1 MEMVNV
7 IQSLGFPIAM
17 VLMCAWFIKKM
28 YDMQN
33 DNTNK
38 MIEREREQWDKLADL
53 TSAVNE
59 NSSLLRA
66 LVSQLAGEDN
76 GKNKDEDK

>member
-1 MEMVNV
+1 MEIVNI

-33 DNTNK
+33 SNTDK
-38 MIEREREQWDKLADL
+38 MIEREHEQWDKLADL

-66 LVSQLAGEDN
+66 LVNQMTGDN
-76 GKNKDEDK
+76 DAKEKDDT

>member
-1 MEMVNV
+1 MVNDIVSV
-7 IQSLGFPIAM
+7 IQSLGFPVAM

-38 MIEREREQWDKLADL
+38 MIEREKEQWDKLANL

-66 LVSQLAGEDN
+66 LVSRLAG
-76 GKNKDEDK
+76 DEDVEN

>member
-1 MEMVNV
+1 MVNDVVNV
-7 IQSLGFPIAM
+7 IQSLGFPVAM

-38 MIEREREQWDKLADL
+38 MIEREKEQWDKLANL

-66 LVSQLAGEDN
+66 LVSRLAGDDDVEN
-76 GKNKDEDK
+76 

>member
-1 MEMVNV
+1 MEIVNI

-33 DNTNK
+33 ANTDK
-38 MIEREREQWDKLADL
+38 MIEREHEQWDKLADL

-66 LVSQLAGEDN
+66 LVNQMTGDN
-76 GKNKDEDK
+76 DAKEKDND

>member
-1 MEMVNV
+1 MVNDVVNV
-7 IQSLGFPIAM
+7 IQSLGFPVAM

-38 MIEREREQWDKLADL
+38 MIEREKEQWDKLANL

-66 LVSQLAGEDN
+66 LVTRLAGDDDVEN
-76 GKNKDEDK
+76 

>member
-1 MEMVNV
+1 MVNDVVSV
-7 IQSLGFPIAM
+7 IQSLGFPVAM

-38 MIEREREQWDKLADL
+38 MIEREKEQWDKLANL

-66 LVSQLAGEDN
+66 LVSRLAG
-76 GKNKDEDK
+76 DEDVEN

>member
-1 MEMVNV
+1 MEIVNI

-33 DNTNK
+33 ANTDK
-38 MIEREREQWDKLADL
+38 MIEREHEQWDKLADL

-66 LVSQLAGEDN
+66 LVNQMTGDEN
-76 GKNKDEDK
+76 GKNEDN

>member
-1 MEMVNV
+1 
-7 IQSLGFPIAM
+7 
-17 VLMCAWFIKKM
+17 
-28 YDMQN
+28 MQN

-66 LVSQLAGEDN
+66 LVNQLTGDDN
-76 GKNKDEDK
+76 AKEKDNK

>member
-1 MEMVNV
+1 
-7 IQSLGFPIAM
+7 
-17 VLMCAWFIKKM
+17 
-28 YDMQN
+28 MQN
-33 DNTNK
+33 DNMNK

-66 LVSQLAGEDN
+66 LVNQLTGDN
-76 GKNKDEDK
+76 DGKEKDDK

>member
-1 MEMVNV
+1 MVNDVVTV
-7 IQSLGFPIAM
+7 IQTLGFPVAM

-38 MIEREREQWDKLADL
+38 MIEREKEQWDKLANL

-66 LVSQLAGEDN
+66 LVSRLAG
-76 GKNKDEDK
+76 DEDVEN

>member
-1 MEMVNV
+1 
-7 IQSLGFPIAM
+7 M

-38 MIEREREQWDKLADL
+38 MIEREREQWDKLGNL

-66 LVSQLAGEDN
+66 LVSQLAGDN
-76 GKNKDEDK
+76 DVES

>member
-1 MEMVNV
+1 MDIINI

-17 VLMCAWFIKKM
+17 VIMCAWFIKKM

-33 DNTNK
+33 VNTDK

-66 LVSQLAGEDN
+66 LVNQLAGDN
-76 GKNKDEDK
+76 NDKTNT

>member
-1 MEMVNV
+1 
-7 IQSLGFPIAM
+7 
-17 VLMCAWFIKKM
+17 
-28 YDMQN
+28 MQN

-66 LVSQLAGEDN
+66 LVNQLAGDDN
-76 GKNKDEDK
+76 GKSKDEDK

>member
-1 MEMVNV
+1 MEIVNV

-33 DNTNK
+33 TNTDK
-38 MIEREREQWDKLADL
+38 MIEREHEQWDKLADL

-66 LVSQLAGEDN
+66 LVNQMTGDEN
-76 GKNKDEDK
+76 GKNEDK

>member
-1 MEMVNV
+1 
-7 IQSLGFPIAM
+7 
-17 VLMCAWFIKKM
+17 
-28 YDMQN
+28 MQN

-66 LVSQLAGEDN
+66 LVNKLAGEDN
-76 GKNKDEDK
+76 GKSKDEDK

>member
-1 MEMVNV
+1 MVNDVVNV
-7 IQSLGFPIAM
+7 IQSLGFPVAM

-38 MIEREREQWDKLADL
+38 MIEREKEQWDKLANL

-66 LVSQLAGEDN
+66 LVSRLAG
-76 GKNKDEDK
+76 DEDVEN

>member
-1 MEMVNV
+1 MVTDVVSV
-7 IQSLGFPIAM
+7 IQSLGFPVAM

-38 MIEREREQWDKLADL
+38 MIEREKEQWDKLANL

-66 LVSQLAGEDN
+66 LVSRLAG
-76 GKNKDEDK
+76 DEDVEN

>member
-1 MEMVNV
+1 MVNDVVNV
-7 IQSLGFPIAM
+7 IQSLGFPVAM

-38 MIEREREQWDKLADL
+38 MIEREKEQWDKLGNL

-66 LVSQLAGEDN
+66 LVSRLAG
-76 GKNKDEDK
+76 DEDGEN